1 MYFVFFRFEE
11 IIAHKE
17 TLKIEKKINQRQR
30 SNSLPVTKS
39 RCSFVADFV
48 LNTSPIRTDKEKIAA
63 IREKLS
69 KPDLPFTKKK
79 RGSFSGPAAGSS
91 GVTSNG
97 NHTTILNGTSTSGG
111 GGQGPSSQFFSHSAC
126 SSPTVQRRGATDRRA
141 SEKGS
146 KRKLTMLDL
155 KTFVETKLLSK
166 SEKMLEKVGQG
177 GALLDG
183 V

>member
-1 MYFVFFRFEE
+1 MYDVFFRFEE

-69 KPDLPFTKKK
+69 NPDLPFTKKK
-79 RGSFSGPAAGSS
+79 RGSFSGPSAGSS
-91 GVTSNG
+91 GALANG

-111 GGQGPSSQFFSHSAC
+111 QGTSSQFFSHSAC
-126 SSPTVQRRGATDRRA
+126 SSPTAQRRGVTDRRA

-166 SEKMLEKVGQG
+166 SEKMLEKVGTG